1 MLREVINHMTASGL
15 LLLLFHPSSF
25 ITHPLADMFLL
36 QANTTALFSVADLQL
51 IAPELILTV
60 CACIALVMEVVLP
73 YRKSKL
79 IAYFSLI
86 GVGFAGISLGVQY
99 WYLRDVLPLD
109 GFYGMVRI
117 DGFALIFKSIFLVAA
132 AQAIA
137 VSTRY
142 LDIEG
147 EQHGEYY
154 ALVLFATVGMMF
166 LACGYDLISLYISLE
181 LMALTFYVLVAF
193 TKREKRSNE
202 AAMKYFLLGAFS
214 SGVLLYGM
222 SLLYGIAGSTNLA
235 EIGRSVA
242 AIAGTVGDSGETVTA
257 SLRPML
263 LLGMIALAAG
273 LFFKIAAV
281 PFHMWAPD
289 AYEGAPTSVT
299 AFLSTGSKAAS
310 FALYAR
316 IFIEALNTM
325 RADWAPLLGL
335 VAAITIMVGNWAAV
349 TQENSKRL
357 LAYSSISNAG
367 YLLLGLVAGNSYGY
381 IGLMIYLLV
390 YTLMNMGAFGIII
403 SLRRRGIIG
412 DNVDDMT
419 GLAHKAPGM
428 AAMMAIFML
437 SLGGLPMTGGFIG
450 KYFLF
455 GGLLQ
460 RGKADGKTWY
470 YWLAAWAII
479 NTVVS
484 FYYYI
489 RFIKVM
495 YLGDRVADDQP
506 LALSPALRAALVASL
521 VGILFIGLYP
531 QPLIEIVQRLV
542 APLAALGPLG
552 LK

>member
-1 MLREVINHMTASGL
+1 MM
-15 LLLLFHPSSF
+15 
-25 ITHPLADMFLL
+25 LL
-36 QANTTALFSVADLQL
+36 QANTTSLINIADLQL
-51 IAPELILTV
+51 IAPELILTA
-60 CACIALVMEVVLP
+60 CACVALIMEVILP

-79 IAYFSLI
+79 TAYFALI
-86 GVGFAGISLGVQY
+86 GIAFAFVSLGAQW
-99 WYLRDVLPLD
+99 WYMGQSLPYE

-117 DGFALIFKSIFLVAA
+117 DGFALLFKAIFLIAA
-132 AQAIA
+132 ALAIGI
-137 VSTRY
+137 STRY

-154 ALVLFATVGMMF
+154 SLVLFATVGMMF

-222 SLLYGIAGSTNLA
+222 SLLYGVTGSTNLG
-235 EIGRSVA
+235 EIANRINDLWPRITELLQA
-242 AIAGTVGDSGETVTA
+242 PAGSLPDQIVG
-257 SLRPML
+257 LRPL
-263 LLGMIALAAG
+263 LLLAMIALGAG
-273 LFFKIAAV
+273 LFFKVAAV

-289 AYEGAPTSVT
+289 VYEGAPTSVT

-310 FALYAR
+310 FILYVR
-316 IFIEALNTM
+316 IFNGALEGM
-325 RADWAPLLGL
+325 RVDWAPLLAL

-367 YLLLGLVAGNSYGY
+367 YLLLGLVANNLYGFV
-381 IGLMIYLLV
+381 GLIVYLFV
-390 YTLMNMGAFGIII
+390 YTLMNMGAFGVII

-412 DNVDDMT
+412 DNVDDLT
-419 GLAHKAPGM
+419 GLGQKAPVM
-428 AAMMAIFML
+428 AAMMSIFML
-437 SLGGLPMTGGFIG
+437 SLGGLPVTGGFIG

-455 GGLLQ
+455 GGLIQ
-460 RGKADGKTWY
+460 RGATDGKSWY
-470 YWLAAWAII
+470 YVLAVWAII

-484 FYYYI
+484 FYYYF

-495 YLGDRVADDQP
+495 YLGDRVADTRP
-506 LALSPALRAALVASL
+506 LALSPALQTALVVSVVGVL
-521 VGILFIGLYP
+521 VVGVYPHPLVKLTQDLVEVSFGL
-531 QPLIEIVQRLV
+531 LR
-542 APLAALGPLG
+542 
-552 LK
+552 

>member
-1 MLREVINHMTASGL
+1 
-15 LLLLFHPSSF
+15 
-25 ITHPLADMFLL
+25 MFLF
-36 QANTTALFSVADLQL
+36 QANTTALFNLADLQL
-51 IAPELILTV
+51 IIPELILTV
-60 CACIALVMEVVLP
+60 CACLALVMEVILP
-73 YRKSKL
+73 YRKSKA
-79 IAYFSLI
+79 IAYFSLVGI
-86 GVGFAGISLGVQY
+86 ALAGVSLIIQY
-99 WYLRDVLPLD
+99 LARATFPLD
-109 GFYGMVRI
+109 GFYGMIRI
-117 DGFALIFKSIFLVAA
+117 DGFALVFQSIFLIGAA
-132 AQAIA
+132 LAIA
-137 VSTRY
+137 ISTRY
-142 LDIEG
+142 LDIEE

-166 LACGYDLISLYISLE
+166 LACGFDLITLYISLE

-222 SLLYGIAGSTNLA
+222 SLLYGVAGSTNLA
-235 EIGRSVA
+235 EIGQAVA
-242 AIAGTVGDSGETVTA
+242 KTASGEVNA
-257 SLRPML
+257 AMRPIL

-299 AFLSTGSKAAS
+299 AFLSTASKAAS

-316 IFIEALNTM
+316 IFIEALNSI
-325 RADWAPLLGL
+325 RVDWAPLLGL
-335 VAAITIMVGNWAAV
+335 VAAVTIMVGNWAAV

-381 IGLMIYLLV
+381 VGLTIYLLV
-390 YTLMNMGAFGIII
+390 YTFMNMGAFGIII

-412 DNVDDMT
+412 DNVDDMA
-419 GLAHKAPGM
+419 GLAQKAPGM
-428 AAMMAIFML
+428 AAMMAVFML

-470 YWLAAWAII
+470 YWLAGWAII

-484 FYYYI
+484 FYYYV

-495 YLGDRVADDQP
+495 YLGDTIADDQP
-506 LALSPALRAALVASL
+506 LSLSPALQTALVVSL
-521 VGILFIGLYP
+521 VGIIAIGIFP
-531 QPLIEIVQRLV
+531 QPVINIVQ
-542 APLAALGPLG
+542 ALMGR
-552 LK
+552 

>member
-1 MLREVINHMTASGL
+1 ML
-15 LLLLFHPSSF
+15 
-25 ITHPLADMFLL
+25 LL
-36 QANTTALFSVADLQL
+36 QANTTSLINVSDLRL

-60 CACIALVMEVVLP
+60 CACVALVMEVILP

-79 IAYFSLI
+79 TAYFSLI
-86 GVGFAGISLGVQY
+86 GIALAFVSLALQMGSPATV
-99 WYLRDVLPLD
+99 D
-109 GFYGMVRI
+109 GFYGMVRV
-117 DGFALIFKSIFLVAA
+117 DGFALIFKAIFLISAA
-132 AQAIA
+132 LAIGI
-137 VSTRY
+137 STRF

-154 ALVLFATVGMMF
+154 SLILFATVGMMF
-166 LACGYDLISLYISLE
+166 IACGYDLISLYISLE

-193 TKREKRSNE
+193 TKREKKSNE

-222 SLLYGIAGSTNLA
+222 SLIYGIAGSTNIG
-235 EIGRSVA
+235 EIATSISDVVTKVHA
-242 AIAGTVGDSGETVTA
+242 ATTNPGTDQTIIG
-257 SLRPML
+257 LRPML
-263 LLGMIALAAG
+263 LLGMIALGAG
-273 LFFKIAAV
+273 LFFKVAAV

-289 AYEGAPTSVT
+289 VYEGAPTSVT

-316 IFIEALNTM
+316 IFSEALPAM

-367 YLLLGLVAGNSYGY
+367 YLLLALIADNNYGRIGLVV
-381 IGLMIYLLV
+381 YLLV
-390 YTLMNMGAFGIII
+390 YTLMNMGAFGVII

-412 DNVDDMT
+412 DNVDDLT
-419 GLAHKAPGM
+419 GLAQKAPVM

-450 KYFLF
+450 KYFIF
-455 GGLLQ
+455 GGLILQ
-460 RGKADGKTWY
+460 GGVEKKAWY
-470 YWLAAWAII
+470 YWLAGWAIL

-484 FYYYI
+484 FYYYV

-495 YLGDRVADDQP
+495 YLGDRIADNKP
-506 LALSPALRAALVASL
+506 LTLSPALQVALAVA
-521 VGILFIGLYP
+521 VIGIIAIGVYP
-531 QPLIEIVQRLV
+531 QPVIDLAKRLI
-542 APLAALGPLG
+542 PS
-552 LK
+552 

>member
-1 MLREVINHMTASGL
+1 
-15 LLLLFHPSSF
+15 
-25 ITHPLADMFLL
+25 MFLL
-36 QANTTALFSVADLQL
+36 QANATSLINVSDLRL
-51 IAPELILTV
+51 IAPELILTA
-60 CACIALVMEVVLP
+60 CACVALVMEVILP

-79 IAYFSLI
+79 TAYFALV
-86 GVGFAGISLGVQY
+86 GVALALISLYFQMGTQG
-99 WYLRDVLPLD
+99 D

-117 DGFALIFKSIFLVAA
+117 DGWALLFKAIFLISAA
-132 AQAIA
+132 LAIGI
-137 VSTRY
+137 STRF

-154 ALVLFATVGMMF
+154 ALILFATVGMMF
-166 LACGYDLISLYISLE
+166 IASGYDLISLYISLE

-214 SGVLLYGM
+214 SGLLLYGM
-222 SLLYGIAGSTNLA
+222 SLLYGISGSTNIG
-235 EIGRSVA
+235 EIGSNLSRLMPEIEKA
-242 AIAGTVGDSGETVTA
+242 LNDPNNPLAG
-257 SLRPML
+257 LRPML
-263 LLGMIALAAG
+263 LLAMIALGAG
-273 LFFKIAAV
+273 LFFKVAAV

-289 AYEGAPTSVT
+289 VYEGAPTSVT

-316 IFIEALNTM
+316 IFSEALEPL

-367 YLLLGLVAGNSYGY
+367 YLLLALVAHNEYGN
-381 IGLMIYLLV
+381 IGLIIYLFV
-390 YTLMNMGAFGIII
+390 YTLMNMGAFGVII

-412 DNVDDMT
+412 DNVEDLT
-419 GLAHKAPGM
+419 GLGEKAPFM

-437 SLGGLPMTGGFIG
+437 SLGGLPITGGFIG

-460 RGKADGKTWY
+460 RGAEDQKHWY
-470 YWLAAWAII
+470 YWLAGWAIV

-484 FYYYI
+484 FYYYF

-495 YLGDRVADDQP
+495 YLGDRLADNKP
-506 LALSPALRAALVASL
+506 LALSPALQVALVVSV
-521 VGILFIGLYP
+521 VGILVIGVYP
-531 QPLIEIVQRLV
+531 QPLIE
-542 APLAALGPLG
+542 LARSLIPAG
-552 LK
+552 

>member
-1 MLREVINHMTASGL
+1 ML
-15 LLLLFHPSSF
+15 
-25 ITHPLADMFLL
+25 LL
-36 QANTTALFSVADLQL
+36 QANTTSLISVSDLQL
-51 IAPELILTV
+51 IAPELILTA
-60 CACIALVMEVVLP
+60 CACVALVMEVILP

-79 IAYFSLI
+79 TAYFSL
-86 GVGFAGISLGVQY
+86 VGIALSFISLAIQ
-99 WYLRDVLPLD
+99 WSSLRVALPID

-117 DGFALIFKSIFLVAA
+117 DGFALLFKAIFLISAA
-132 AQAIA
+132 LAIGI
-137 VSTRY
+137 STRF

-154 ALVLFATVGMMF
+154 SLILFATVGMMF
-166 LACGYDLISLYISLE
+166 IACGYDLISLYISLE

-193 TKREKRSNE
+193 TKREKKSNE

-222 SLLYGIAGSTNLA
+222 SLIYGVAASTNIG
-235 EIGRSVA
+235 EIANSLSEQVPRIQS
-242 AIAGTVGDSGETVTA
+242 AIDAGGGGEQMIVG
-257 SLRPML
+257 LRPLL
-263 LLGMIALAAG
+263 LLGMIALGAG
-273 LFFKIAAV
+273 LFFKVAAV

-289 AYEGAPTSVT
+289 VYEGAPTSVT

-316 IFIEALNTM
+316 IFSEALPAM
-325 RADWAPLLGL
+325 RADWAPLLGV

-367 YLLLGLVAGNSYGY
+367 YLLLALIADNEFGR
-381 IGLMIYLLV
+381 IGLIIYLFV
-390 YTLMNMGAFGIII
+390 YTLMNMGAFGVII

-412 DNVDDMT
+412 DNVDDLT
-419 GLAHKAPGM
+419 GLGQKAPLM

-455 GGLLQ
+455 GGVIQ
-460 RGKADGKTWY
+460 QGAAEGKSWY
-470 YWLAAWAII
+470 YWLAGWAIL

-484 FYYYI
+484 FYYYV

-495 YLGDRVADDQP
+495 YLGDRIADNKP
-506 LALSPALRAALVASL
+506 LALSPALQVSLIVCLIGVIAVGVLPHRVLKITRDLVSTSS
-521 VGILFIGLYP
+521 
-531 QPLIEIVQRLV
+531 R
-542 APLAALGPLG
+542 
-552 LK
+552 

>member
-1 MLREVINHMTASGL
+1 
-15 LLLLFHPSSF
+15 
-25 ITHPLADMFLL
+25 
-36 QANTTALFSVADLQL
+36 
-51 IAPELILTV
+51 
-60 CACIALVMEVVLP
+60 
-73 YRKSKL
+73 
-79 IAYFSLI
+79 
-86 GVGFAGISLGVQY
+86 
-99 WYLRDVLPLD
+99 
-109 GFYGMVRI
+109 MVRV
-117 DGFALIFKSIFLVAA
+117 DGFALLFKAIFLIAA
-132 AQAIA
+132 ALAIGI
-137 VSTRY
+137 STRF

-154 ALVLFATVGMMF
+154 ALILFATVGMMF
-166 LACGYDLISLYISLE
+166 IACGYDLISLYISLE

-193 TKREKRSNE
+193 TKREKKSNE

-222 SLLYGIAGSTNLA
+222 SLLYGITGSTNIG
-235 EIGRSVA
+235 EIGSSLAKLMPDIERA
-242 AIAGTVGDSGETVTA
+242 LATPDQPLAG
-257 SLRPML
+257 LRPML
-263 LLGMIALAAG
+263 LLAMIALGAG
-273 LFFKIAAV
+273 LFFKVAAV

-289 AYEGAPTSVT
+289 VYEGAPTSVT

-316 IFIEALNTM
+316 IFSEALEPM

-367 YLLLGLVAGNSYGY
+367 YLLLALVAHNEYGN
-381 IGLMIYLLV
+381 IGLIVYLFV
-390 YTLMNMGAFGIII
+390 YTLMNMGAFGVII

-412 DNVDDMT
+412 DNVDDLT
-419 GLAHKAPGM
+419 GLGQKAPVM

-460 RGKADGKTWY
+460 RGAADQKNWY
-470 YWLAAWAII
+470 YWLAGWAII

-484 FYYYI
+484 FYYYV

-495 YLGDRVADDQP
+495 YLGDRIADNKP
-506 LALSPALRAALVASL
+506 LALSPALQVALVISV
-521 VGILFIGLYP
+521 VGIIVIGVYP
-531 QPLIEIVQRLV
+531 QPFIALAQTLIPSR
-542 APLAALGPLG
+542 
-552 LK
+552 

>member
-1 MLREVINHMTASGL
+1 M
-15 LLLLFHPSSF
+15 LLF
-25 ITHPLADMFLL
+25 
-36 QANTTALFSVADLQL
+36 QANTTGLFNLFDLQL
-51 IAPELILTV
+51 IAPELILAV
-60 CACIALVMEVVLP
+60 CACFALVMEVVLP
-73 YRKSKL
+73 YRKRKV
-79 IAYFSLI
+79 IASFSL
-86 GVGFAGISLGVQY
+86 VGIALAAVSLVVQY
-99 WYLRDVLPLD
+99 GSRASFPID
-109 GFYGMVRI
+109 GFYGMIRI
-117 DGFALIFKSIFLVAA
+117 DGFALVFQSIFLIGAA
-132 AQAIA
+132 LAIA
-137 VSTRY
+137 ISTRY

-166 LACGYDLISLYISLE
+166 LACGFDLITLYISLE

-222 SLLYGIAGSTNLA
+222 SLLYGVAGSTNLA
-235 EIGRSVA
+235 EIGRAVA
-242 AIAGTVGDSGETVTA
+242 AIATSDPASA

-299 AFLSTGSKAAS
+299 AFLSTASKAAS

-316 IFIEALNTM
+316 IFIEALNSI

-367 YLLLGLVAGNSYGY
+367 YLLLGLVAGNTYGY
-381 IGLMIYLLV
+381 VGLAIYLLV
-390 YTLMNMGAFGIII
+390 YTFMNMGAFGIII

-412 DNVDDMT
+412 DNVDDLT

-428 AAMMAIFML
+428 AAMMAVFML

-470 YWLAAWAII
+470 YWLAGWAII

-484 FYYYI
+484 FYYYV

-495 YLGDRVADDQP
+495 YLGDTIADDKP
-506 LALSPALRAALVASL
+506 LSLSPALQTALVVSL
-521 VGILFIGLYP
+521 VGIIFIGVFP
-531 QPLIEIVQRLV
+531 QPLIEIVQRL
-542 APLAALGPLG
+542 LAR
-552 LK
+552 

>member
-1 MLREVINHMTASGL
+1 
-15 LLLLFHPSSF
+15 
-25 ITHPLADMFLL
+25 
-36 QANTTALFSVADLQL
+36 
-51 IAPELILTV
+51 
-60 CACIALVMEVVLP
+60 
-73 YRKSKL
+73 
-79 IAYFSLI
+79 
-86 GVGFAGISLGVQY
+86 
-99 WYLRDVLPLD
+99 
-109 GFYGMVRI
+109 
-117 DGFALIFKSIFLVAA
+117 
-132 AQAIA
+132 
-137 VSTRY
+137 
-142 LDIEG
+142 
-147 EQHGEYY
+147 
-154 ALVLFATVGMMF
+154 
-166 LACGYDLISLYISLE
+166 
-181 LMALTFYVLVAF
+181 MALTFYVLVAF

-222 SLLYGIAGSTNLA
+222 SLLYGIAGSTNLG

-242 AIAGTVGDSGETVTA
+242 LVVSSTNSTKEITENGNNLV

-316 IFIEALNTM
+316 IFIGALGDM
-325 RADWAPLLGL
+325 RDDWAPLLAI
-335 VAAITIMVGNWAAV
+335 VAAITIVVGNWAAV

-367 YLLLGLVAGNSYGY
+367 YLLLAIVAGNSYGY
-381 IGLMIYLLV
+381 VGLVIYLLV
-390 YTLMNMGAFGIII
+390 YTLMNMGAFAVII

-412 DNVDDMT
+412 DNVDDLT
-419 GLAHKAPGM
+419 GLGQKAPGM

-437 SLGGLPMTGGFIG
+437 SLGGLPVTGGFIG

-455 GGLLQ
+455 GGLIQ
-460 RGKADGKTWY
+460 RGATEGKSWY
-470 YWLAAWAII
+470 YWLALWAIL

-484 FYYYI
+484 FYYYV

-495 YLGDRVADDQP
+495 YLGDRVADDKP
-506 LALSPALRAALVASL
+506 LSLSPALQTALVVSL
-521 VGILFIGLYP
+521 VGIIVIGVYP
-531 QPLIEIVQRLV
+531 QPLIAVVQKLV
-542 APLAALGPLG
+542 GPLAALGPVNVR
-552 LK
+552 